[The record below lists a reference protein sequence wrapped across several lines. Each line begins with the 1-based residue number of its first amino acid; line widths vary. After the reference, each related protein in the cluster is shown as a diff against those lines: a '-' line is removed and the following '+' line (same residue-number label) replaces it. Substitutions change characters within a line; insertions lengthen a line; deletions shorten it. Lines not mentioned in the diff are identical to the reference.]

1 MQKQRR
7 DFLKITAAGA
17 AGLALARADRA
28 FAAWPATGTLAVNPT
43 ISNMLVVGCYD
54 TKMMKTTPTAMTFAA
69 QNTAIDTARLQA
81 NMDAMAMQLAN
92 QTTADAVLE
101 SHLQVRQGVECHESR
116 HQVNS
121 LETKNM
127 AHIAIVQKF
136 CTILAGYGVLPRT

>member
-1 MQKQRR
+1 
-7 DFLKITAAGA
+7 
-17 AGLALARADRA
+17 
-28 FAAWPATGTLAVNPT
+28 
-43 ISNMLVVGCYD
+43 MLVVGCYD

-92 QTTADAVLE
+92 QTTADAAWKAIFRSGKAWNATKVAIK
-101 SHLQVRQGVECHESR
+101 
-116 HQVNS
+116 VNS

-136 CTILAGYGVLPRT
+136 CTILAAMACCPRT

>member
-7 DFLKITAAGA
+7 IFSDHGSGRGGIGA
-17 AGLALARADRA
+17 CPSGQGVCGVARHRNI
-28 FAAWPATGTLAVNPT
+28 GGHPT

-92 QTTADAVLE
+92 QTTADAPGKP
-101 SHLQVRQGVECHESR
+101 SSGQARRGMPRKSPSR
-116 HQVNS
+116 EQS
-121 LETKNM
+121 
-127 AHIAIVQKF
+127 
-136 CTILAGYGVLPRT
+136 